1 MSHMGCAPGLG
12 MGGGMG
18 GPSCLASCCGG
29 ACCGASCSAQMM
41 PGPEDVSAAGGF
53 LAPTNTCVGAGC
65 MAGPSGCPPG
75 CVSLPGPAGSSPGME
90 ASFAAGVV
98 WAQQQMLQGTH
109 MQPQLGPPGGMG
121 GQMMASPHMEMH
133 LGGLPPPPQRGGR
146 GPTRGAPSPEHSM
159 QQKHFRIYVA
169 GLDDGADPEKLRGH
183 FQQFGGVVDV
193 YLPKNYASGRSQPF
207 GFVTFTDA
215 AGFNNA
221 LSSEAACLFGGARIA
236 ISVAQASSQ
245 PVLARPHCFPHW
257 PHPTVPMSH
266 TPSPPPLSFD
276 EQPKHGE
283 RLLPMLQMGSGQQR
297 LPQVPMEPNSP
308 LGGQLGR
315 ETTRLVSNE
324 RLFVGKLTEALTES
338 ALQSHFEQ
346 FGQISDVYLP
356 KAYHSGLS
364 QGFGFVTFSAPG
376 AVALALDAGP
386 HLIGNVELEVKR
398 AEPRGAHPA
407 LVQPH
412 PGMAGQPPP
421 GPRREASERLF
432 VGRLPE
438 IMTEGALRGYF
449 EQFGAVSD
457 VYLPKEYQ
465 SGRPQGF
472 GFITFSAEG
481 AVAEVLKAGTHV
493 VEGVKLEVKRAKP
506 KEEGGRGGRG
516 RGMGMALGRGHHHQ
530 QMLMGR
536 AGGLASPAAASMLQL
551 QPMQSW
557 GLPPGHAGYADS
569 AQGWARAADVG
580 RAATMCA
587 PAYGFAPY

>member
-1 MSHMGCAPGLG
+1 MVG
-12 MGGGMG
+12 
-18 GPSCLASCCGG
+18 
-29 ACCGASCSAQMM
+29 
-41 PGPEDVSAAGGF
+41 DV
-53 LAPTNTCVGAGC
+53 
-65 MAGPSGCPPG
+65 
-75 CVSLPGPAGSSPGME
+75 
-90 ASFAAGVV
+90 
-98 WAQQQMLQGTH
+98 
-109 MQPQLGPPGGMG
+109 
-121 GQMMASPHMEMH
+121 
-133 LGGLPPPPQRGGR
+133 
-146 GPTRGAPSPEHSM
+146 
-159 QQKHFRIYVA
+159 K
-169 GLDDGADPEKLRGH
+169 
-183 FQQFGGVVDV
+183 
-193 YLPKNYASGRSQPF
+193 
-207 GFVTFTDA
+207 
-215 AGFNNA
+215 
-221 LSSEAACLFGGARIA
+221 
-236 ISVAQASSQ
+236 
-245 PVLARPHCFPHW
+245 
-257 PHPTVPMSH
+257 
-266 TPSPPPLSFD
+266 
-276 EQPKHGE
+276 
-283 RLLPMLQMGSGQQR
+283 
-297 LPQVPMEPNSP
+297 
-308 LGGQLGR
+308 
-315 ETTRLVSNE
+315 
-324 RLFVGKLTEALTES
+324 
-338 ALQSHFEQ
+338 
-346 FGQISDVYLP
+346 
-356 KAYHSGLS
+356 
-364 QGFGFVTFSAPG
+364 
-376 AVALALDAGP
+376 
-386 HLIGNVELEVKR
+386 LEVKR

-536 AGGLASPAAASMLQL
+536 AGLASPAAASMLQL